1 MRRQYSALPFSYLF
15 FMVALAATPAYAS
28 GCGMPWEVPLLAVAD
43 SITGPVAQ
51 GAAVVA
57 VILRARPYLL

>member
-1 MRRQYSALPFSYLF
+1 MSPRTMRLIAIKALVF
-15 FMVALAATPAYAS
+15 AAASPAYAS
-28 GCGMPWEVPLLAVAD
+28 GSGMPWEVPLLAVAD